1 MSDEWPPY
9 RVGKPEYLHA
19 LGPGKPCHERKN
31 RPALADE
38 VQMRAS
44 GSTEPMSAAGND
56 PAAEVERLKC
66 QLGFR
71 LPNKPSVSP
80 FGPAVK

>member
-1 MSDEWPPY
+1 MSALPP
-9 RVGKPEYLHA
+9 K
-19 LGPGKPCHERKN
+19 GPQSGHWWMSHKCHKRKN

-38 VQMRAS
+38 VRMRAS

-56 PAAEVERLKC
+56 PAAEVERPKG